1 MPLNGTC
8 GMTAENGDQSDQL
21 VSMLSPGHSNLFGNV
36 VALPTVVVTW
46 FCMVTSRSM
55 LVSRLSQ
62 LKAVAVSFIVSCL
75 RRSGQRMHMH
85 VPAPARAIL
94 EWSGHCRRQCIEA
107 HSADLSARSAEKIF
121 SPSFSDVWMSSRST
135 LVLCTALSLISAF
148 RVIRDVERKCHDNA
162 RFAHITSGMRK
173 GVWGHASP
181 EKIVNFF

>member
-1 MPLNGTC
+1 MGLV

-46 FCMVTSRSM
+46 FCIVTSRSM

-85 VPAPARAIL
+85 VKQFETARL
-94 EWSGHCRRQCIEA
+94 MTNLQRMEFQRNGR
-107 HSADLSARSAEKIF
+107 
-121 SPSFSDVWMSSRST
+121 
-135 LVLCTALSLISAF
+135 
-148 RVIRDVERKCHDNA
+148 
-162 RFAHITSGMRK
+162 G
-173 GVWGHASP
+173 
-181 EKIVNFF
+181 